1 MLTNRQAQLQQTK
14 EADELIRNALAD
26 PTNDHPVAD
35 VLTELKKRRSEALDK
50 PGQFF
55 FTMDI
60 TNLKYMQQPQ
70 AYGEQ
75 KDKTER
81 ERLTQYVEEQE
92 KKVELMTP
100 HCHLEIMFSHDKK

>member
-1 MLTNRQAQLQQTK
+1 MK
-14 EADELIRNALAD
+14 EADDLIRNALAD
-26 PTNDHPVAD
+26 QTNDHPVAE
-35 VLTELKKRRSEALDK
+35 VLRELKKRRAEALDK

-70 AYGEQ
+70 AYEEQ
-75 KDKTER
+75 KGKTER
-81 ERLTQYVEEQE
+81 ERLTQYVGEQE

-100 HCHLEIMFSHDKK
+100 HCHLEITFSQDKK